1 MEDINISADILLFT
15 DNKEAL
21 NVIENYL
28 SYGNHF
34 LHFATKD
41 ENGLRT
47 LSKNKFDLVI
57 VEISEPLLSEIDF
70 IERIN
75 ALNNNTPILIVS
87 EYFSETRNTVF
98 GNKVTEFVSKPFTME
113 KLLKTVNNVL
123 HPSSSLDSEKSG
135 ATTNAAQIES
145 KRLSVLYEM
154 SKSLNSITDFNL
166 LLKTIINLATDALN
180 AERATIFIYDRVN
193 NEIWSRVGTG
203 LELKE
208 IRFPISKGIAGEV
221 ISTGYSIITDN
232 PYNHPAFNSEFDK
245 KTGFVTKNLLCVP
258 MKNLNGIL
266 VGAFQI
272 LNKRTGKF
280 TAQDELFL
288 SAMAASTAIAIENT
302 LLHEE
307 NMAKYNEMVKL
318 YDDLY
323 TAQNMIVRETKL
335 STISEIRGYIR
346 EIRKF
351 DGVFEL
357 IQKYRA
363 QENLPP
369 ELKEI
374 LSKIEIAYQKSFVKF
389 GTYLN
394 QLINEYG
401 NIEQ

>member
-1 MEDINISADILLFT
+1 MEDLNISADILLFT

-21 NVIENYL
+21 SILENYL
-28 SYGNHF
+28 SFGNHF
-34 LHFATKD
+34 IHFATKD

-57 VEISEPLLSEIDF
+57 VEISEPLLSEIEF
-70 IERIN
+70 IEKIN
-75 ALNNNTPILIVS
+75 ALNNSTPILIVS

-123 HPSSSLDSEKSG
+123 HPGSSVDGDKISTSS
-135 ATTNAAQIES
+135 AQIES

-180 AERATIFIYDRVN
+180 AERATIFIYDRLN

-221 ISTGYSIITDN
+221 IATGYSVITDN

-272 LNKRTGKF
+272 LNKRVDKF

-307 NMAKYNEMVKL
+307 NMAKYKEMVSL

-351 DGVFEL
+351 DGVFDM
-357 IQKYRA
+357 IQKARLDD
-363 QENLPP
+363 NLPV
-369 ELKEI
+369 EFKDL
-374 LSKIEIAYQKSFVKF
+374 LAKIEMAYQKSFVKF
-389 GTYLN
+389 GMYLN
-394 QLINEYG
+394 QLINEFG
-401 NIEQ
+401 KNE

>member
-1 MEDINISADILLFT
+1 MEDLSISADILLFT

-21 NVIENYL
+21 KIIESYL
-28 SYGNHF
+28 SFGNHF
-34 LHFATKD
+34 IHFATKD

-57 VEISEPLLSEIDF
+57 VEISEPLLSEIEF
-70 IERIN
+70 IEKIN
-75 ALNNNTPILIVS
+75 TLNDSTPILIVS

-123 HPSSSLDSEKSG
+123 HPSTSIDSQKPSTE
-135 ATTNAAQIES
+135 AEQIEG

-166 LLKTIINLATDALN
+166 LLKTIINLAVDALN
-180 AERATIFIYDRVN
+180 AERATIFIYDRVS

-266 VGAFQI
+266 VGAFQV
-272 LNKRTGKF
+272 LNKKNGRF
-280 TAQDELFL
+280 TAKDELFL

-307 NMAKYNEMVKL
+307 NVAKYNEMVKL

-335 STISEIRGYIR
+335 STVSEIRGYIR
-346 EIRKF
+346 EIRKY
-351 DGVFEL
+351 DGVFDL
-357 IQKYRA
+357 LQSYKKD
-363 QENLPP
+363 ENLDDKT
-369 ELKEI
+369 KEI
-374 LSKIEIAYQKSFVKF
+374 LAKIEIAYQKSFIKF
-389 GTYLN
+389 GAYLN
-394 QLINEYG
+394 HLVNELG
-401 NIEQ
+401 SKESQ

>member
-1 MEDINISADILLFT
+1 MEDLNISADILLFT
-15 DNKEAL
+15 DNKDAL
-21 NVIENYL
+21 TLLENYL
-28 SYGNHF
+28 SFGNHF
-34 LHFATKD
+34 IHFATKD

-57 VEISEPLLSEIDF
+57 VEISEPLLSEIEF
-70 IERIN
+70 IEKIN
-75 ALNNNTPILIVS
+75 ALNNKTPILIIS
-87 EYFSETRNTVF
+87 EYFNETRNTVF

-113 KLLKTVNNVL
+113 KLLKTINNVL
-123 HPSSSLDSEKSG
+123 HPETALDSQSYSASTS
-135 ATTNAAQIES
+135 ATQIES

-180 AERATIFIYDRVN
+180 AERATIFIYDRAN

-221 ISTGYSIITDN
+221 ISTGYSVITDN

-266 VGAFQI
+266 VGAFQV
-272 LNKRTGKF
+272 LNKRNGKF

-307 NMAKYNEMVKL
+307 NVAKYNEMVKL

-335 STISEIRGYIR
+335 STLSEIRGYIR
-346 EIRKF
+346 DIRKY
-351 DGVFEL
+351 DGVFEM
-357 IQKYRA
+357 IQKYRN
-363 QENLPP
+363 QENLQP

-374 LSKIEIAYQKSFVKF
+374 LTKIEIAYQKSFIKL
-389 GTYLN
+389 GNYLN

-401 NIEQ
+401 NDS

>member
-1 MEDINISADILLFT
+1 MEDLNISADILLFT

-21 NVIENYL
+21 SILENYL
-28 SYGNHF
+28 SFGNHF
-34 LHFATKD
+34 IHFATKD

-57 VEISEPLLSEIDF
+57 VEISEPLLSEIEF
-70 IERIN
+70 IEKIN
-75 ALNNNTPILIVS
+75 ALNNSTPILIVS

-123 HPSSSLDSEKSG
+123 HPGSLVDGDKITTSS
-135 ATTNAAQIES
+135 AQIES

-180 AERATIFIYDRVN
+180 AERATIFIYDRLN

-221 ISTGYSIITDN
+221 IATGYSVITDN

-245 KTGFVTKNLLCVP
+245 KTGFVTRNLLCVP

-272 LNKRTGKF
+272 LNKRSGQF

-307 NMAKYNEMVKL
+307 NIAKYNEMVKL

-346 EIRKF
+346 EIRKY
-351 DGVFEL
+351 DGVFDM
-357 IQKYRA
+357 IQKARLDDSIPSEFKDLLA
-363 QENLPP
+363 
-369 ELKEI
+369 
-374 LSKIEIAYQKSFVKF
+374 KIEMAYQKSFVKF
-389 GTYLN
+389 GMYLN
-394 QLINEYG
+394 QLINEFG
-401 NIEQ
+401 KDEH

>member
-1 MEDINISADILLFT
+1 MEELNISADILLFT

-21 NVIENYL
+21 RIIESYL
-28 SYGNHF
+28 SFGNHF
-34 LHFATKD
+34 IHFATKD

-57 VEISEPLLSEIDF
+57 VEISEPLLSEIEF
-70 IERIN
+70 IEKIS
-75 ALNNNTPILIVS
+75 ALNDSTPILIVS

-123 HPSSSLDSEKSG
+123 HPETSLDSQKNNLE
-135 ATTNAAQIES
+135 ATQIES
-145 KRLSVLYEM
+145 RRLSILYEM

-166 LLKTIINLATDALN
+166 LLKTIINLAIDALN
-180 AERATIFIYDRVN
+180 AERATIFIYDRVS

-221 ISTGYSIITDN
+221 ISTGYSVITDN

-272 LNKRTGKF
+272 LNKRNGRF

-307 NMAKYNEMVKL
+307 NVAKYNEMVKL

-335 STISEIRGYIR
+335 STVSEIRGYIR
-346 EIRKF
+346 EIRKI

-357 IQKYRA
+357 LQNYKND
-363 QENLPP
+363 ETLDDKSKNL
-369 ELKEI
+369 LA
-374 LSKIEIAYQKSFVKF
+374 KIEMAYQKSFVKF
-389 GTYLN
+389 GAYLN
-394 QLINEYG
+394 QLVNELG
-401 NIEQ
+401 RFEHK

>member
-1 MEDINISADILLFT
+1 MEDLTISADILLFT

-21 NVIENYL
+21 RIIESYL
-28 SYGNHF
+28 SFGNHF
-34 LHFATKD
+34 IHFATKD

-57 VEISEPLLSEIDF
+57 VEISEPLLSEIEF
-70 IERIN
+70 IEKIN
-75 ALNNNTPILIVS
+75 ALNDSTPILIVS

-113 KLLKTVNNVL
+113 KLLKTVNSVL
-123 HPSSSLDSEKSG
+123 HPDSSLDTQKTSVDS
-135 ATTNAAQIES
+135 TQIES

-166 LLKTIINLATDALN
+166 LLKTIINLAVDALN
-180 AERATIFIYDRVN
+180 AERATIFIYDRVS

-208 IRFPISKGIAGEV
+208 IRFPITKGIAGEV
-221 ISTGYSIITDN
+221 ISTGYSIMTDN

-258 MKNLNGIL
+258 MKNLKGIL
-266 VGAFQI
+266 VGAFQV
-272 LNKRTGKF
+272 LNKKNGRF
-280 TAQDELFL
+280 SAQDELFL

-307 NMAKYNEMVKL
+307 NIAKYNEMVKL

-335 STISEIRGYIR
+335 STVSEIRGYIR

-357 IQKYRA
+357 LQANKNN
-363 QENLPP
+363 QSLDDKTK
-369 ELKEI
+369 EL
-374 LSKIEIAYQKSFVKF
+374 LTKIEIAYQKSFIKF
-389 GTYLN
+389 GAYLN
-394 QLINEYG
+394 QLVNDLGRNE
-401 NIEQ
+401 